1 MKTYLYKVESPD
13 SGKRLD
19 IYLLEKIGEIS
30 RRKIRSIIDVGGVYV
45 NKKRVRVASRAVTV
59 GDAVRVEYNEV
70 ALKKVKTESFEFRD
84 DDLLFNSYDT
94 FALNKP
100 PGLPSQAT
108 KDQSI
113 MHVVPLLEKY
123 LKSKQGRH
131 KQLILVHRLDKETSG
146 LILVAEGS
154 KQATWLTDQFRERK
168 VKKTYLAVCHGIPK
182 WTAMTEKSALSEIDK
197 KSGQV
202 RAVRSGGRS
211 ALTHFRVAAVNENLK
226 ISLIECSPETGRSH
240 QIRVHLEINGHPIL
254 GDKRYGSQSQKS
266 ELPEHLLAMTGYHH
280 FLHAAKL
287 EFLPEA
293 GMKPIHLSASP
304 PERMQLFI
312 SEAFPGLSLQNI

>member
-1 MKTYLYKVESPD
+1 MKTYLYSVESPD

-19 IYLLEKIGEIS
+19 IYLLERIGEIS

-59 GDAVRVEYNEV
+59 GDSIRVEYNEV
-70 ALKKVKTESFEFRD
+70 ALKKVKAETFEFKD
-84 DDLLFNSYDT
+84 HDLLFSSYDT
-94 FALNKP
+94 FAVNKP

-123 LKSKQGRH
+123 LKLRQIRY

-154 KQATWLTDQFRERK
+154 RQATWLSDQFRERK
-168 VKKTYLAVCHGIPK
+168 VKKTYFAVCHGIPS
-182 WTAMTEKSALSEIDK
+182 WTSMTERSALSEIDK

-211 ALTHFRVAAVNENLK
+211 ALTRFRVAAVNEALK

-240 QIRVHLEINGHPIL
+240 QIRVHLEINGNPIV

-287 EFLPEA
+287 EFFPEA
-293 GMKPIHLSASP
+293 GVKSIQLNAAF
-304 PERMQLFI
+304 PERMQFFI
-312 SEAFPGLSLQNI
+312 NDAFPKFKVQY